1 MSAEG
6 VRYELGGDGIATI
19 TWDAP
24 GRPVNVLN
32 AASIAAFSAAVHRAL
47 GDDAVRGAIVASA
60 KRDFIVGADLERIFD
75 DATDAGDVRAFHALL
90 RAMETGHKPFAA
102 AIDGS
107 VFGGGLEIALA
118 AHARFGTDEE
128 RARLGF
134 PEVTLGLLPGGGGT
148 QRLPRLI
155 GIAPALPLLLDGRRI
170 GFRDAYERGVFEALV
185 PAGDAVAAAR
195 AWLLQTPVA
204 VQPWDAK
211 GYCIPGGEVQSPH
224 VAELF
229 GAASATVRKKT
240 YANYPAP
247 RAILS
252 CVYEGLQLTLD
263 AGLRVEQR
271 YFIELLRGPEAKAI
285 VRTMFF
291 SLGAA
296 NKLAARPRAIPPATI
311 RTVGVL
317 GAGMMGAGIAHV
329 AARAGAN
336 VVLID
341 RDRELAERGRAR
353 TEDEALR
360 ARIVATADYDGL
372 GDADLVIEAVF
383 EDRAVKAG
391 VTRRAEAV
399 APERA
404 IVASNTSTL
413 PISSLAAASRRPER
427 FIGIQFFSPVEKMP
441 LVEIIR
447 GAATGDE
454 ALATALDFVRLIGKT
469 PIVVNDSRG
478 FFTSR
483 VFATYLNEGLA
494 LLAEGVAPA
503 LIENAGRMAGM
514 AVGPL
519 AVADE
524 VSLALSHHV
533 RLQTQGDLG
542 AAYVPGPADDVIAR
556 FVTELDRPG
565 KRAGKGL
572 YDYPAGGRKRLWPGL
587 AEHFPLAARQP
598 DVDEV
603 KQRLLYVQ
611 SLEAARAYEEGV
623 IESAADGDVGSILG
637 WSFPAF
643 TGGVFS
649 LIERDPAAFA
659 AACERLA
666 AAHGPRFT
674 PPPIVDELARSG
686 KRFADVAVAPR
697 RTAAVST

>member
-1 MSAEG
+1 MSEA
-6 VRYELGGDGIATI
+6 VRYESDGDGIATI

-32 AASIAAFSAAVHRAL
+32 AASIGAFAAAVRRAL
-47 GDDAVRGAIVASA
+47 DDDAVRGAIVASA
-60 KRDFIVGADLERIFD
+60 KSGFIVGADLENIFD
-75 DATDAGDVRAFHALL
+75 DTADAADVHAFHTLL
-90 RAMETGHKPFAA
+90 RTMETGGKPFVA
-102 AIDGS
+102 AIEGS
-107 VFGGGLEIALA
+107 VLGGGLEIALA
-118 AHARFGTDEE
+118 CHRRIAADDS

-155 GIAPALPLLLDGRRI
+155 GIVRALPLLLEGRRI
-170 GFRDAYERGVFEALV
+170 GVAEAHELGILDALV
-185 PAGDAVAAAR
+185 PAGGALAAAR
-195 AWLLQTPVA
+195 EWLLAMPAAT
-204 VQPWDAK
+204 QPWDAK
-211 GYCIPGGEVQSPH
+211 GYRVPGGEVQSPK
-224 VAELF
+224 VADF
-229 GAASATVRKKT
+229 IGAASATVRKKT
-240 YANYPAP
+240 YGNYPAP

-252 CVYEGLQLTLD
+252 CVYEGLQLTID

-271 YFIELLRGPEAKAI
+271 YFIELLRGPEAKAM

-296 NKLAARPRAIPPATI
+296 NKLAARPAEIPPSSL

-329 AARAGAN
+329 TARAGAQ

-341 RDRELAERGRAR
+341 RDAELAQRGRAHTTDDAVR
-353 TEDEALR
+353 E
-360 ARIVATADYDGL
+360 RIVATASYDGL
-372 GDADLVIEAVF
+372 TEADLVIEAVF
-383 EDRAVKAG
+383 EDRAVKAD
-391 VTRRAEAV
+391 VTRRADEV
-399 APERA
+399 LPTRA
-404 IVASNTSTL
+404 IFASNTSTL
-413 PISSLAAASRRPER
+413 PISSLAAASRDPQR
-427 FIGIQFFSPVEKMP
+427 FIGIHFFSPVEKMP

-447 GAATGDE
+447 GAQTGDA
-454 ALATALDFVRLIGKT
+454 ALATALDYVRMIGKT

-483 VFATYLNEGLA
+483 VFATYVNEGLA
-494 LLAEGVAPA
+494 LLRDGVKPA

-524 VSLALSHHV
+524 VSLSLSHHV
-533 RLQTQGDLG
+533 RLQTQADVGD
-542 AAYVPGPADDVIAR
+542 AYVPGPADEVVAR

-565 KRAGKGL
+565 RRAGKGL
-572 YDYPAGGRKRLWPGL
+572 YDYPEGGRKTLWPGL

-598 DVDEV
+598 DVAEV

-611 SLEAARAYEEGV
+611 SLEAARAFEDGV
-623 IESAADGDVGSILG
+623 IASAADGDVASILG
-637 WSFPAF
+637 WGFPAF

-649 LIERDPAAFA
+649 LIERDPAAFV

-666 AAHGPRFT
+666 AAHGDRFR
-674 PPPIVDELARSG
+674 PPAIVYELARTG
-686 KRFADVAVAPR
+686 RRFADVGPAVVATR
-697 RTAAVST
+697 A